1 MCFEYFGVFGRK
13 NTLRYGLICGGFPV
27 VGVSGYLIFLIIFNM
42 CQPAGWIFE
51 KNIKKDLHC
60 IIKNAIKVSPFSCD
74 TGCFHRTDDITNA
87 NSYVGYSLILDLI
100 IYRKGEM
107 CQDDFRIFI

>member
-51 KNIKKDLHC
+51 KNIKKNEINNRKNNHEITLLTQKYFQVSDLYKMLIEKKKAKKHT
-60 IIKNAIKVSPFSCD
+60 ILINM
-74 TGCFHRTDDITNA
+74 CF
-87 NSYVGYSLILDLI
+87 Y
-100 IYRKGEM
+100 
-107 CQDDFRIFI
+107 